1 MERKI
6 VALVRKYSDPAN
18 VPLDQL
24 GTWSQNYDNAMTA
37 AEQKGYGELAAA
49 VTAFE
54 LINDP
59 LARRVIFENLD
70 DPLAHLKKCEA
81 LIEKYKE
88 YL

>member
-6 VALVRKYSDPAN
+6 VALIRKYSDPAN

-24 GTWSQNYDNAMTA
+24 DTWSQNYDNAMTA
-37 AEQKGYGELAAA
+37 AEQKGYGELADA

-59 LARRVIFENLD
+59 LARRAIFEALD
-70 DPLAHLKKCEA
+70 KPLAWLKSQEA
-81 LIEKYKE
+81 LVKKYKE